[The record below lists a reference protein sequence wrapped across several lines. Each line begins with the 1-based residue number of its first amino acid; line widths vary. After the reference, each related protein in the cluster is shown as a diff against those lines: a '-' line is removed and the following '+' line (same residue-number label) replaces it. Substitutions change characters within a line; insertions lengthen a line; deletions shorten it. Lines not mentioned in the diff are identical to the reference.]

1 MQQKAI
7 RCMSVLLAAGA
18 LVAAVP
24 LAAQDPPPPPPVPV
38 TQPPVTPPPTTE
50 PPVVPIG
57 QDPPP
62 VVQDP
67 PVTTPPSVEPE
78 LVMKPER
85 ALREIDPQRR
95 REQVVAMEGL
105 LATAVR
111 NAASAAARQ
120 MQAMEPGVQYFTGIA
135 LAKGYYLEDYGVFF
149 HVDIPGVSPYAQL
162 KWMLDNMAGNPGFGD
177 RERGLAQPARA
188 VGSRS
193 VTFDPDAAYV
203 LAVQQRLIDTMLD
216 YRIDLHPDEWLTVA
230 ARDGEA
236 PPPGQIVDS
245 ATMILRVRASDLADY
260 FAGRITRAE
269 IRARVEVREF

>member
-7 RCMSVLLAAGA
+7 RYMSVLLAAGA

-38 TQPPVTPPPTTE
+38 TQPPVTPPPATE

-57 QDPPP
+57 QDPLP

-67 PVTTPPSVEPE
+67 PVTTPPVDPEP
-78 LVMKPER
+78 VMKPER
-85 ALREIDPQRR
+85 ASREIDPQRR

-120 MQAMEPGVQYFTGIA
+120 MQAVEPGVQYFTGIA

-162 KWMLDNMAGNPGFGD
+162 RMMLDNMAGNPGFGD
-177 RERGLAQPARA
+177 RDRGLAQPARA
-188 VGSRS
+188 VGGRS
-193 VTFDPDAAYV
+193 IAFDPDAAYV